1 MLNAYHLAML
11 LLVNGGALGLSPAIA
26 SEVEQRY
33 SALRFG
39 AVGDGKTLCTLAV
52 QEAINTA
59 SAAGGGTVFF
69 PAGRF
74 LCGTLERITLSNIT
88 IEGVHA
94 PLFMRLGNRARKHT
108 PEAPAP
114 PRHGRANGLTCRQ
127 N

>member
-1 MLNAYHLAML
+1 M
-11 LLVNGGALGLSPAIA
+11 
-26 SEVEQRY
+26 
-33 SALRFG
+33 
-39 AVGDGKTLCTLAV
+39 
-52 QEAINTA
+52 
-59 SAAGGGTVFF
+59 FF

-74 LCGTLERITLSNIT
+74 LCGTLVLKNHVTLYLTNTPEGIGFEMVDGGTLERITLSNIT

-114 PRHGRANGLTCRQ
+114 PRHGHANGLTCRQ